1 MLERLFKL
9 TENRTNIRTEVIA
22 GMTTF
27 MTMAYIIFVQPSILA
42 IAGMDFGAVMM
53 ATCLSAAIA
62 TLLMGFYANY
72 PIALAPAMGENF
84 FYVYTVVLT
93 MGISWQVALGAVF
106 LSGVAFFVLTLFKIR
121 ELIINA
127 VPRSLKNA
135 IAVGIGFFITFIG
148 LVNAGIIERNPA
160 GIVKLGN
167 LQSVPVLISIFG
179 ILVTI
184 VLMVW
189 RVKGAILIGIVATTL
204 VSLPF
209 GIVKYQGLVSA
220 PPSLA
225 PTFMQMDILGA
236 LQLGL
241 VTVVTVF
248 LFMAI
253 FDAIGTLIGIG
264 EQAGFLVDGR
274 LPRANRA
281 LMSDALGTV
290 VGATLGTSTVTAYI
304 ESAAGVEEGG
314 RTGLAN
320 VVTGVLFLLAIFF
333 SPVVQMIGG
342 GYPIEGRELP
352 LFPITSPALII
363 VGSLMARNITKIIWD
378 DLTES
383 FPAFLTVIGMPLT
396 YSIADGL
403 AFGFISYPILKALSG
418 KFREISW
425 LVYLLGLIFFLRYAF
440 ISFG

>member
-1 MLERLFKL
+1 MLEKLFKL
-9 TENRTNIRTEVIA
+9 TENKTNVRTEMVA

-27 MTMAYIIFVQPSILA
+27 MTMAYIIFVQPSLLSIV
-42 IAGMDFGAVMM
+42 GMDFGAVMM

-84 FYVYTVVLT
+84 FYVYTVILT

-106 LSGVAFFVLTLFKIR
+106 LSGVAFFILTLFKIR
-121 ELIINA
+121 ELIIDA

-135 IAVGIGFFITFIG
+135 IAVGIGFFIAFIG
-148 LVNAGIIERNPA
+148 FVNAGIIERNPA

-167 LQSVPVLISIFG
+167 LQSIPVLLSIFG
-179 ILVTI
+179 ILFT
-184 VLMVW
+184 VLLMTW

-204 VSLPF
+204 LSLPF
-209 GIVKYQGLVSA
+209 GIVKYHGIVSA

-248 LFMAI
+248 LFMAV

-264 EQAGFLVDGR
+264 EQAGFIVDGKF
-274 LPRANRA
+274 PRANKA

-333 SPVVQMIGG
+333 SPIVQMIGG
-342 GYPIEGRELP
+342 GYQVGESL
-352 LFPITSPALII
+352 LFPVTSPALII
-363 VGSLMARNITKIIWD
+363 VGCLMAKNITKIIWD
-378 DLTES
+378 DLTEA
-383 FPAFLTVIGMPLT
+383 FPAFLVVIGMPLT

-418 KFREISW
+418 KFRETSW
-425 LVYLLGLIFFLRYAF
+425 LVYLLGLIFLLRYAF

>member
-1 MLERLFKL
+1 MLEKLFKL
-9 TENRTNIRTEVIA
+9 TANRTNIRTEVIA
-22 GMTTF
+22 GVTTF
-27 MTMAYIIFVQPSILA
+27 MTMAYIIFVQPAVLSV
-42 IAGMDFGAVMM
+42 AGMNFGAVMM
-53 ATCLSAAIA
+53 ATCISAAIA
-62 TLLMGFYANY
+62 TFLMGLYANY

-93 MGISWQVALGAVF
+93 MGIPWQTALGAVF

-121 ELIINA
+121 ELIIDA

-148 LVNAGIIERNPA
+148 LVNAGIIEKSS
-160 GIVKLGN
+160 GEIVRLGEIR
-167 LQSVPVLISIFG
+167 STPVLLSIFG
-179 ILVTI
+179 ILLTVI
-184 VLMVW
+184 LMI
-189 RVKGAILIGIVATTL
+189 RKVKGAILIGIIATALVA
-204 VSLPF
+204 LPL
-209 GIVKYQGLVSA
+209 GIVKYQGLVSP

-225 PTFMQMDILGA
+225 PTFMQMDIMGA
-236 LQLGL
+236 IRLGL

-264 EQAGFLVDGR
+264 EQAGFLVEGK

-290 VGATLGTSTVTAYI
+290 VGAALGTSTVTAYI

-320 VVTGVLFLLAIFF
+320 VITGFLFLLAIFF
-333 SPVVQMIGG
+333 SPLAMMIGG
-342 GYPIEGRELP
+342 GYKVGESTYLY
-352 LFPITSPALII
+352 PITSPALII
-363 VGSLMARNITKIIWD
+363 VGCMMAKNITKIAWD

-383 FPAFLTVIGMPLT
+383 FPAFLTMIGMPLT

-403 AFGFISYPILKALSG
+403 AFGFISYPLLKALSG
-418 KFREISW
+418 KFHEISW
-425 LVYLLGLIFFLRYAF
+425 LVYLLGLLFLLRYAL
-440 ISFG
+440 IAIH

>member
-9 TENRTNIRTEVIA
+9 KENRTNVRTEIIA
-22 GMTTF
+22 GITTF
-27 MTMAYIIFVQPSILA
+27 MTMAYIIFVQPAVLSIV
-42 IAGMDFGAVMM
+42 GMDFGAVMM
-53 ATCLSAAIA
+53 ATCISAALA
-62 TLLMGFYANY
+62 TLLMGLYANY

-93 MGISWQVALGAVF
+93 MGIPWQVALGAVF
-106 LSGVAFFVLTLFKIR
+106 LSGVAFFILTLFKIR
-121 ELIINA
+121 ELIIDA

-148 LVNAGIIERNPA
+148 LVNAGIIVKNPGG

-167 LQSVPVLISIFG
+167 IRSIPVLLAAFG
-179 ILVTI
+179 ILLTVI
-184 VLMVW
+184 LMI
-189 RVKGAILIGIVATTL
+189 RKVKGAILIGIVVTAIIG
-204 VSLPF
+204 LPL
-209 GIVKYQGLVSA
+209 GIVKYQGFVSA

-225 PTFMQMDILGA
+225 PTFMKMDILGA
-236 LQLGL
+236 IDLGL

-248 LFMAI
+248 LFMAV

-264 EQAGFLVDGR
+264 EQGGFLVNGR
-274 LPRANRA
+274 LPRANKA

-290 VGATLGTSTVTAYI
+290 VGSALGTSTVTAYI

-320 VVTGVLFLLAIFF
+320 VITGFLFILAIFF
-333 SPVVQMIGG
+333 SPLVKMIGG
-342 GYPIEGRELP
+342 GYQIDGSI

-363 VGSLMARNITKIIWD
+363 VGCMMAKNITKIAWD
-378 DLTES
+378 DLTEA
-383 FPAFLTVIGMPLT
+383 FPAFLTIIGMPLT

-403 AFGFISYPILKALSG
+403 AFGFISYPLLKALSG
-418 KFREISW
+418 KFREVSW
-425 LVYLLGLIFFLRYAF
+425 LVYLLGAIFLLRYAL
-440 ISFG
+440 IALG

>member
-1 MLERLFKL
+1 MLEKLFKL
-9 TENRTNIRTEVIA
+9 TENKTNVRTEVIA
-22 GMTTF
+22 GVTTF
-27 MTMAYIIFVQPSILA
+27 MTMAYIIFVQPAILSVV
-42 IAGMDFGAVMM
+42 GMDFGAVMM
-53 ATCLSAAIA
+53 ATCISAAIA
-62 TLLMGFYANY
+62 TLLMGLYANY

-84 FYVYTVVLT
+84 FYVYTVILT

-121 ELIINA
+121 ELIIDA

-148 LVNAGIIERNPA
+148 LVNAGIIVKNPGG
-160 GIVKLGN
+160 GIVKLGDIR
-167 LQSVPVLISIFG
+167 SMPVLLAIFG
-179 ILVTI
+179 ILLTVI
-184 VLMVW
+184 LMI
-189 RVKGAILIGIVATTL
+189 RKIKGAILIGIVVTAL
-204 VSLPF
+204 LGLPL
-209 GIVKYQGLVSA
+209 GIVKYQGFVSA

-236 LQLGL
+236 IQLGL

-248 LFMAI
+248 LFMAV

-264 EQAGFLVDGR
+264 EQGGFLVNGR

-290 VGATLGTSTVTAYI
+290 IGATLGTSTVTAYV

-320 VVTGVLFLLAIFF
+320 VITGCLFILAIFF
-333 SPVVQMIGG
+333 SPLVKMIGG
-342 GYPIEGRELP
+342 GYQLGESL
-352 LFPITSPALII
+352 LFPVTSPALII
-363 VGSLMARNITKIIWD
+363 VGCMMAKNITKIVWD
-378 DLTES
+378 DLTEAFPS
-383 FPAFLTVIGMPLT
+383 FLMVIGMPLT

-403 AFGFISYPILKALSG
+403 AFGFISYPIVKALSG
-418 KFREISW
+418 KFRDVSW
-425 LVYLLGLIFFLRYAF
+425 LVYLLGFIFLLRYALIAF
-440 ISFG
+440 E

>member
-1 MLERLFKL
+1 MLEELFKL
-9 TENRTNIRTEVIA
+9 KENNTNVRTEVIA

-27 MTMAYIIFVQPSILA
+27 MTMAYIIFVQPSILS
-42 IAGMDFGAVMM
+42 ITGMDFGAVMM

-62 TLLMGFYANY
+62 TLLMGLYANY
-72 PIALAPAMGENF
+72 PIALAPAMGENV
-84 FYVYTVVLT
+84 FYASTVVLI
-93 MGISWQVALGAVF
+93 MGIPWQVALGAVF
-106 LSGVAFFVLTLFKIR
+106 LSGVAFFVLTLFRIR
-121 ELIINA
+121 ELIIDA
-127 VPRSLKNA
+127 IPRSLKNA

-148 LVNAGIIERNPA
+148 LVWSGIIERNPD
-160 GIVKLGN
+160 GIVRLGN
-167 LQSVPVLISIFG
+167 LQSAPVLISIFG
-179 ILVTI
+179 ILVTV
-184 VLMVW
+184 VLMIW
-189 RVKGAILIGIVATTL
+189 RVKGAILLGIISTTL
-204 VSLPF
+204 VSIPF
-209 GIVKYQGLVSA
+209 GIVKYQGIISA

-236 LQLGL
+236 MKLGL

-253 FDAIGTLIGIG
+253 FDAIGTLIGVG
-264 EQAGFLVDGR
+264 EQGGFLVEGR
-274 LPRANRA
+274 LPRASRA

-290 VGATLGTSTVTAYI
+290 VGATLGTSTVTAYV

-320 VVTGVLFLLAIFF
+320 VVTGLLFLLAIFF
-333 SPVVQMIGG
+333 SPLVKMIGG
-342 GYPIEGRELP
+342 GYQVGENL
-352 LFPITSPALII
+352 LFPVIAPALII

-378 DLTES
+378 DLTEA
-383 FPAFLTVIGMPLT
+383 FPAFLTVIGMPLAFN
-396 YSIADGL
+396 IADGL
-403 AFGFISYPILKALSG
+403 AFGFISYPVLKALSG

>member
-1 MLERLFKL
+1 MLGTLFKL
-9 TENRTNIRTEVIA
+9 TENKTNVRTEVIA
-22 GMTTF
+22 GITTF
-27 MTMAYIIFVQPSILA
+27 MTMAYIIFVQPSVLS

-84 FYVYTVVLT
+84 FYVYTVILT

-121 ELIINA
+121 ELIIDA

-148 LVNAGIIERNPA
+148 LVNAGIIVRNPM

-167 LQSVPVLISIFG
+167 LQSTPVLLSIFG
-179 ILVTI
+179 ILFT
-184 VLMVW
+184 VLLMIW

-204 VSLPF
+204 LSIPF
-209 GIVKYQGLVSA
+209 GIVQYQGIISA

-236 LQLGL
+236 LKLGL

-248 LFMAI
+248 LFMAV

-264 EQAGFLVDGR
+264 EQAGFLVNGR

-320 VVTGVLFLLAIFF
+320 MVTGLLFLLAIFF
-333 SPVVQMIGG
+333 SPIVQMIGG
-342 GYPIEGRELP
+342 GYQVGDSL
-352 LFPITSPALII
+352 LFPVTSPALII
-363 VGSLMARNITKIIWD
+363 VGSLMARNITKILWD

-425 LVYLLGLIFFLRYAF
+425 LVYLLGLIFLLRYAF
-440 ISFG
+440 ISFD

>member
-1 MLERLFKL
+1 MLEKLFKL
-9 TENRTNIRTEVIA
+9 TENQTNIRTEVIA
-22 GMTTF
+22 GITTF
-27 MTMAYIIFVQPSILA
+27 MTMAYIIFVQPSILS

-53 ATCLSAAIA
+53 ATCISAAIA
-62 TLLMGFYANY
+62 TLLMGLYANY

-121 ELIINA
+121 ELIIDA

-167 LQSVPVLISIFG
+167 LQSLPVLISIFG

-189 RVKGAILIGIVATTL
+189 RVKGAILIGIIATTL

-248 LFMAI
+248 LFMAV

-264 EQAGFLVDGR
+264 EQAGFLVNGR

-290 VGATLGTSTVTAYI
+290 VGASLGTSTVTAYI

-320 VVTGVLFLLAIFF
+320 VITGVLFLLAIFF
-333 SPVVQMIGG
+333 SPIVQMIGG
-342 GYPIEGRELP
+342 GYQVGESL
-352 LFPITSPALII
+352 LFPVTSPALII

-378 DLTES
+378 DMTEA
-383 FPAFLTVIGMPLT
+383 FPAFLTVVGMPLT

-425 LVYLLGLIFFLRYAF
+425 LVYLLGLIFLLRYAF

>member
-1 MLERLFKL
+1 MLEKLFKL
-9 TENRTNIRTEVIA
+9 TENQTNIRTEVIA
-22 GMTTF
+22 GITTF
-27 MTMAYIIFVQPSILA
+27 MTMAYIIFVQPSILS

-53 ATCLSAAIA
+53 ATCLSAALA

-121 ELIINA
+121 ELIIDA

-167 LQSVPVLISIFG
+167 LQSLPVLISIFG

-189 RVKGAILIGIVATTL
+189 RVKGAILIGIIATTL

-248 LFMAI
+248 LFMAV

-264 EQAGFLVDGR
+264 EQAGFLVNGR

-290 VGATLGTSTVTAYI
+290 VGASLGTSTVTAYI

-320 VVTGVLFLLAIFF
+320 VITGVLFLLAIFF
-333 SPVVQMIGG
+333 SPIVQMIGG
-342 GYPIEGRELP
+342 GYQVGESL
-352 LFPITSPALII
+352 LFPVTSPALII

-378 DLTES
+378 DMTEA
-383 FPAFLTVIGMPLT
+383 FPAFLTVVGMPLT

-425 LVYLLGLIFFLRYAF
+425 LVYLLGLIFLLRYAF

>member
-1 MLERLFKL
+1 MLEKLFKL
-9 TENRTNIRTEVIA
+9 TENRTNVKTEVIA
-22 GMTTF
+22 GVTTF
-27 MTMAYIIFVQPSILA
+27 MTMAYIIFVQPAILSVV
-42 IAGMDFGAVMM
+42 GMDFGAVMM

-62 TLLMGFYANY
+62 TLLMGLYANY

-148 LVNAGIIERNPA
+148 LVNAGIIVKNPGG

-167 LQSVPVLISIFG
+167 IRSIPVLLAIFG
-179 ILVTI
+179 ILLTVI
-184 VLMVW
+184 LMI
-189 RVKGAILIGIVATTL
+189 RKIKGAILIGIVATAL
-204 VSLPF
+204 LGLPL
-209 GIVKYQGLVSA
+209 GIVKYKGFVSA

-236 LQLGL
+236 IQLGL

-248 LFMAI
+248 LFMAV

-264 EQAGFLVDGR
+264 EQGGFLIDGR

-320 VVTGVLFLLAIFF
+320 VVTGCLFILAIFF
-333 SPVVQMIGG
+333 SPLVKMIGG
-342 GYPIEGRELP
+342 GYQLGESL
-352 LFPITSPALII
+352 LFPVTSPALII
-363 VGSLMARNITKIIWD
+363 VGCMMAKNITKIVWD
-378 DLTES
+378 DLTEAFPS
-383 FPAFLTVIGMPLT
+383 FLMVIGMPLT

-403 AFGFISYPILKALSG
+403 AFGFISYPIVKALSG
-418 KFREISW
+418 KFRDVSW
-425 LVYLLGLIFFLRYAF
+425 LVYLLGFIFLLRYALIAF
-440 ISFG
+440 E